1 MNDVIEVC
9 DTMSYPEPILKTN
22 QEKMIEL
29 LDVLTDSEIENLIKE
44 IEDEKE
50 LRKLKKHR
58 SEKLKASIRQEKAKL
73 IKEMN
78 VMKMKM
84 MKNIELESEEEDDD
98 EVVTSKKPVKKSKPV
113 NRKSK

>member
-1 MNDVIEVC
+1 MNEEIVVDESIVC
-9 DTMSYPEPILKTN
+9 PEPIMKTN
-22 QEKMIEL
+22 QEKIIEL
-29 LDVLTDSEIENLIKE
+29 LDVLTDIEIESLIKE

-78 VMKMKM
+78 IMKMKM
-84 MKNIELESEEEDDD
+84 MKNIELDSQEEDDD
-98 EVVTSKKPVKKSKPV
+98 EVIPPKKPIKKTKLV